1 MKPTGR
7 WRTNVRGDG
16 RLGFTLIEVLVAL
29 ALSAVVVL
37 GTRELLEGMMGQ
49 TSSIARG
56 TRAADSIAN
65 LDLTVHRIIGNLALV
80 QGDAPSFDGDERSAR
95 FESWC
100 MIAGGWQERCA
111 VQLVADPDS
120 SNGVRLL
127 RPTAEPIVV
136 GSGERST
143 LRYLAE
149 VGGGG
154 HWVMQWQSSITP
166 PLAIGVLTGTDTM
179 VLRIGELR

>member
-1 MKPTGR
+1 M
-7 WRTNVRGDG
+7 RTDDRA
-16 RLGFTLIEVLVAL
+16 GFALIEVLVAL

-49 TSSIARG
+49 TSSIVRR
-56 TRAADSIAN
+56 TRAADSLAN
-65 LDLTVHRIIGNLALV
+65 LDLTVHRIIENLALV

-111 VQLVADPDS
+111 VELVADPDS
-120 SNGVRLL
+120 PSGLRLL
-127 RPTAEPIVV
+127 RPAAAPIVI
-136 GSGERST
+136 GSGTRST
-143 LRYLAE
+143 LRYLAD

-154 HWVMQWQSSITP
+154 HWVMRWQSSITP

-179 VLRIGELR
+179 VLRIGGLR

>member
-1 MKPTGR
+1 MCADDR
-7 WRTNVRGDG
+7 V
-16 RLGFTLIEVLVAL
+16 GFTLIEVLVAL
-29 ALSAVVVL
+29 ALSAIVVL
-37 GTRELLEGMMGQ
+37 GARELLDGMTGQ
-49 TSSIARG
+49 TTGIV
-56 TRAADSIAN
+56 RAARTADSLAN
-65 LDLTVHRIIGNLALV
+65 VDLSVHRIVANLALA

-100 MIAGGWQERCA
+100 MTAGGWQERCA

-120 SNGVRLL
+120 VEGVRLL
-127 RPTAEPIVV
+127 GSATGPIVI
-136 GSGERST
+136 GAGQRSV

-154 HWVMQWQSSITP
+154 HWVTRWQSSITP

-179 VLRIGELR
+179 VLRIGGLR